1 MKGAKLRENQFA
13 DVSLLFD
20 YAQLTVPQMAK
31 NIGGIQQPRIITPDV
46 SRSFDIGKFIAD
58 EQKLTNLSN
67 PKPIFLMPKL
77 FNPAENRDNLKLS
90 KMMAELLRALSYV
103 TVRGAENPLVFV
115 ETDEMTDAFQP
126 SGLDVRLI

>member
-67 PKPIFLMPKL
+67 PKPIFLMLKCKESTAHWLESAKL
-77 FNPAENRDNLKLS
+77 APDHN
-90 KMMAELLRALSYV
+90 ALGG
-103 TVRGAENPLVFV
+103 RQME
-115 ETDEMTDAFQP
+115 
-126 SGLDVRLI
+126 SG